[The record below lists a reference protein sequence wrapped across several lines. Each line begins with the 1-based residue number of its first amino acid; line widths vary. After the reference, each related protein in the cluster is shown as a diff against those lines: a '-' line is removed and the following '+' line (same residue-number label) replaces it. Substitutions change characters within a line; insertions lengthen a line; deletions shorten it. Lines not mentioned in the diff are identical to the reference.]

1 MQSNLPLNTTG
12 NNEER
17 RPETVAFSISFRP
30 FSLLKPPA
38 GLQLQLAAT
47 GRRLHWAR
55 SITSNCKNSKLSP
68 GQDSIAARQFGRSFD
83 RPLWLRRA
91 LDRRT
96 RSSTLMTSRK
106 GSCRALKRRHQS
118 SKSLAQAE
126 LCCVAGGSRFLCEF
140 VQP

>member
-38 GLQLQLAAT
+38 GLHIQLTAT
-47 GRRLHWAR
+47 GQRRRWAR
-55 SITSNCKNSKLSP
+55 SITINCKNCNHRSAS
-68 GQDSIAARQFGRSFD
+68 DSIAARQFGRSFD

-126 LCCVAGGSRFLCEF
+126 LCCVAEGSRFLCEF